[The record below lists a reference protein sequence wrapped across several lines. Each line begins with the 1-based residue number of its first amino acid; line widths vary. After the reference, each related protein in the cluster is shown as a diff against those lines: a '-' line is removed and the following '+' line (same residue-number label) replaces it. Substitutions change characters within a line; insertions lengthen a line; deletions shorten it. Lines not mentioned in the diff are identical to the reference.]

1 MKSGHLLPAGKNQ
14 VAIRAELFS
23 ADCCKALGIEA
34 RGAAPV
40 LALCRKLV
48 EAGIN
53 RALALEAYRGD
64 ILCLRIRSI
73 GEGAGLRVATHG
85 AGFESLP
92 ECTAGPQARQKVDE
106 VFRRRGRR
114 HEGGLGATKVQGRSR
129 MARQTLK
136 RISKRNP
143 RLVGKGAG
151 YAGEQERPQCGRRR
165 ALSSR
170 SSRCARSQ

>member
-1 MKSGHLLPAGKNQ
+1 MKSTDLLPAGKDH
-14 VAIRAELFS
+14 VAIRAELFG

-106 VFRRRGRR
+106 VSRPLKRGQR
-114 HEGGLGATKVQGRSR
+114 HEDGLGATKVQGRSR
-129 MARQTLK
+129 LARHTLK

-151 YAGEQERPQCGRRR
+151 YAGEQKRPRR
-165 ALSSR
+165 
-170 SSRCARSQ
+170 

>member
-1 MKSGHLLPAGKNQ
+1 MKAPDLLPAGKNQ
-14 VAIRAELFS
+14 EAIRAELFG
-23 ADCCKALGIEA
+23 ADCCKGLGVEA

-73 GEGAGLRVATHG
+73 GEGAWLRVGTHG
-85 AGFESLP
+85 VGFERVP
-92 ECTAGPQARQKVDE
+92 ECTAGPPVRQS
-106 VFRRRGRR
+106 RGPRERGWR
-114 HEGGLGATKVQGRSR
+114 HEGGLAATKVQGRSR
-129 MARQTLK
+129 RGPHTPK

-151 YAGEQERPQCGRRR
+151 YAGQQERP
-165 ALSSR
+165 
-170 SSRCARSQ
+170 RC

>member
-1 MKSGHLLPAGKNQ
+1 MKSADLLPACENQ
-14 VAIRAELFS
+14 VAIRAELFG
-23 ADCCKALGIEA
+23 ADCCKGLGIEA

-53 RALALEAYRGD
+53 RALAVEAYRRD

-92 ECTAGPQARQKVDE
+92 ECTAGPPARQKADE
-106 VFRRRGRR
+106 ASRPLKRGRR
-114 HEGGLGATKVQGRSR
+114 HEGGLGATKLQGRSR
-129 MARQTLK
+129 MGRHTLK

-143 RLVGKGAG
+143 RLVGKDVG
-151 YAGEQERPQCGRRR
+151 YAGEQKRPRR
-165 ALSSR
+165 
-170 SSRCARSQ
+170 

>member
-1 MKSGHLLPAGKNQ
+1 MKSAHLLRAGKNR
-14 VAIRAELFS
+14 VAIRAELFG
-23 ADCCKALGIEA
+23 ADCCKGLGIEA

-64 ILCLRIRSI
+64 ILSLRIRSI
-73 GEGAGLRVATHG
+73 GEGAGVRVATHG
-85 AGFESLP
+85 VGFESLP
-92 ECTAGPQARQKVDE
+92 ECTAGPPARQKADE
-106 VFRRRGRR
+106 VSQRGRSQ
-114 HEGGLGATKVQGRSR
+114 EGGLSATKVQGRSR
-129 MARQTLK
+129 MASHTLK

-151 YAGEQERPQCGRRR
+151 YAGEQKRPRR
-165 ALSSR
+165 
-170 SSRCARSQ
+170 

>member
-1 MKSGHLLPAGKNQ
+1 MKAADLLPAGK
-14 VAIRAELFS
+14 VAIRAELFG
-23 ADCCKALGIEA
+23 ADCCKGLGLEA

-85 AGFESLP
+85 VGFERVP
-92 ECTAGPQARQKVDE
+92 ECTAAPPARQKTDE
-106 VFRRRGRR
+106 VSR
-114 HEGGLGATKVQGRSR
+114 ATPK
-129 MARQTLK
+129 ARLA
-136 RISKRNP
+136 S
-143 RLVGKGAG
+143 
-151 YAGEQERPQCGRRR
+151 
-165 ALSSR
+165 
-170 SSRCARSQ
+170 

>member
-1 MKSGHLLPAGKNQ
+1 MNGPYVAPAGT
-14 VAIRAELFS
+14 IRAELLG
-23 ADCCKALGIEA
+23 ADCCTWLDLKAC
-34 RGAAPV
+34 GAAPV

-48 EAGIN
+48 EARHN
-53 RALALEAYRGD
+53 PALALEAYRGV

-85 AGFESLP
+85 VGFERVP
-92 ECTAGPQARQKVDE
+92 ECTAGPPARKKADE
-106 VFRRRGRR
+106 LSRSLKRARR

-129 MARQTLK
+129 IARHTPK

-151 YAGEQERPQCGRRR
+151 YAGEQARPRR
-165 ALSSR
+165 
-170 SSRCARSQ
+170 